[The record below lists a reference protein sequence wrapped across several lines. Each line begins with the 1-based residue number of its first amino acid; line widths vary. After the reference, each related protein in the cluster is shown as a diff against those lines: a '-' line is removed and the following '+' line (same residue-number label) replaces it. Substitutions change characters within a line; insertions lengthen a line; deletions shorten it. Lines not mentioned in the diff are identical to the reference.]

1 MRVDGRILLVDDYM
15 PSLVA
20 LDELLRECG
29 YVTTCAT
36 RGTAALR
43 RVALARPRLVCAE
56 AELPDMGGA
65 TFMRRMRALAPGC
78 PVIMISAA
86 APFRVLEDGQMEFID
101 LGEALV
107 EEGAA
112 AFFPKPIA
120 VDRFLDCVANLIMNP
135 YDYAAA
141 TCAGRVP
148 ESFREYH

>member
-36 RGTAALR
+36 RATTALR
-43 RVALARPRLVCAE
+43 RAALARPRLVCAE
-56 AELPDMGGA
+56 AELPDMGG
-65 TFMRRMRALAPGC
+65 TSFLRRLRALAPGC

-86 APFRVLEDGQMEFID
+86 APFRLLEDGQMEFID
-101 LGEALV
+101 LGSSLV
-107 EEGAA
+107 DEGAA

-120 VDRFLDCVANLIMNP
+120 VDRFLDCVANLVMNP
-135 YDYAAA
+135 CDYAAA
-141 TCAGRVP
+141 TCTERLP
-148 ESFREYH
+148 EGLREYH